1 MPNNL
6 DWRDTKTNLLFSGE
20 TNKEIMKKDARQRK
34 FKELY
39 GSEPAI
45 KKERIENNFK
55 INDRNLIEKTT
66 KEINPDLNEAKI
78 KKISENISQ
87 IQGNQFLNDSSK
99 YKIKNENDENNI
111 KLYEISSKNLSSKEI
126 ERAFAQKGIKIYDV
140 KEDSNAIFGANKNNK
155 ITFKIRDNEYD
166 KDFNS
171 KIKNIQK
178 EFFKDKKAEIKVLSQ
193 QEKNKGDLIPNSV
206 QWNSSNI
213 NYITKNKNV
222 DKTLQEKTHSKP
234 VESKNNEQKM
244 TQIFVNLKYKNETN
258 II

>member
-1 MPNNL
+1 M
-6 DWRDTKTNLLFSGE
+6 LF
-20 TNKEIMKKDARQRK
+20 
-34 FKELY
+34 F
-39 GSEPAI
+39 
-45 KKERIENNFK
+45 
-55 INDRNLIEKTT
+55 
-66 KEINPDLNEAKI
+66 
-78 KKISENISQ
+78 
-87 IQGNQFLNDSSK
+87 GN
-99 YKIKNENDENNI
+99 
-111 KLYEISSKNLSSKEI
+111 
-126 ERAFAQKGIKIYDV
+126 
-140 KEDSNAIFGANKNNK
+140 NKNNK

-206 QWNSSNI
+206 QWNNSNI
-213 NYITKNKNV
+213 NSITKNKNV